1 MLHVAVFG
9 SGRGSNFQ
17 AILTA
22 IQQGT
27 IPDARISLAVS
38 NNSGAGLL
46 EIARTNG
53 IPAIHMSRK
62 DFPGDERFVGAMMDA
77 LRTHETN
84 FIALAGYMKQVPSP
98 VIAAYRN
105 RIVNIHP
112 ALLPRFGGKGMYGH
126 HVHEAVIAAG
136 ERVSGATV
144 HIVDEEY
151 DRGPIILQRQVPV
164 DPGETPESLAAKV
177 LTIEH
182 ELYPEALR
190 LFAAGKVVVHHRTVT
205 ILP

>member
-1 MLHVAVFG
+1 
-9 SGRGSNFQ
+9 
-17 AILTA
+17 
-22 IQQGT
+22 
-27 IPDARISLAVS
+27 
-38 NNSGAGLL
+38 
-46 EIARTNG
+46 
-53 IPAIHMSRK
+53 
-62 DFPGDERFVGAMMDA
+62 
-77 LRTHETN
+77 
-84 FIALAGYMKQVPSP
+84 
-98 VIAAYRN
+98 
-105 RIVNIHP
+105 
-112 ALLPRFGGKGMYGH
+112 MYGH

-164 DPGETPESLAAKV
+164 DPEETPESLAAKV